1 MRPVGRRWGAALM
14 LLAALGPL
22 LAGCGDKAATQHT
35 IGVLRAVSTNEREQA
50 LFASLAAAGYPRADL
65 RILGEDA
72 SEVHPDKDDATRTV
86 AGWVADGA
94 ELIIALSTTGAQA
107 AMAATS
113 TVPIVV
119 LSNDPVASGLVVDER
134 HPKGNV
140 TGSSYRVP
148 SDRVLAVA
156 ADAFGG
162 VQRVGC
168 LYPGNDP
175 AADPAHRDLVR
186 GVAALGMSL
195 QCASFDTPAGVAAA
209 VAELVADGVDVV
221 YLVNAPALV
230 QAFPEIERALAGVP
244 IPVVGSTPNGFAT
257 LLLEPDG
264 KDVYRQLG
272 R

>member
-1 MRPVGRRWGAALM
+1 
-14 LLAALGPL
+14 
-22 LAGCGDKAATQHT
+22 
-35 IGVLRAVSTNEREQA
+35 
-50 LFASLAAAGYPRADL
+50 
-65 RILGEDA
+65 
-72 SEVHPDKDDATRTV
+72 
-86 AGWVADGA
+86 
-94 ELIIALSTTGAQA
+94 
-107 AMAATS
+107 MAATT

-156 ADAFGG
+156 ADAFGR
-162 VQRVGC
+162 VERVGC
-168 LYPGNDP
+168 LYPRNDP
-175 AADPAHRDLVR
+175 AADPARRDLVR
-186 GVAALGMSL
+186 GVAALGMTL

-230 QAFPEIERALAGVP
+230 QAFPEIERALASVP

-264 KDVYRQLG
+264 KEVYRQLG
-272 R
+272 RQVGRLLGGAKVSEVPLQDPGRFLLVVNQAAAHRIGVTIPAEVLDRADQVVR